1 MQNFNLKSYF
11 TFLSRNKAYTAVNVF
26 GLAVSLMFVIV
37 IGLYAWQEFSIDRQH
52 SKAGRIYAV
61 GIQYDGDPVPMAN
74 GHHAVLRYMQK
85 HYPEI
90 ELTCGFVKGSLRIPD
105 RGNTV
110 NASALY
116 VDSTF
121 FSMFDFKLLRGDRR
135 TCLAQKGNIVVTES
149 FARRFFGTDDVLGR
163 PIVTEDQLRFRV
175 TGVVQDFDHTIIDK
189 DVDAIIDFSY
199 RERENHGDM
208 DKYFPNSVSLGS
220 AASFVQVRER
230 HDFMQKEK
238 DVQRFFQ
245 EFWPRDK
252 DDFFQFVPVLL
263 PLDRLYFSGCKYS
276 GALVLGNYKLVS
288 ILAAVAL
295 VILLFSI
302 MNYVNLTVAQSG
314 YRAREMA
321 TRRLFGCTKAGVGGN
336 MFGESLVMC
345 LLSLAIA
352 VALAC
357 VFAPY
362 MGRLLETSISLKP
375 LFSPGGLAVL
385 AVFVLVVS
393 FLAGALPATILSRV
407 KPIEVVRG
415 TFRKQT
421 KLVFSR
427 IFITVQNVITITML
441 SCALIMSLQML
452 HLVKAP
458 LGFKTKNNIV
468 IYSRAAFAG
477 SGLDVFLDKVRALPE
492 VKAVAPSIGN
502 PADGGNNN
510 TIMIE
515 GDKEHTA
522 FQMFTA
528 TPEFMKI
535 YGITLKHDL
544 HAEGDSILYM
554 NDLALKAFHM
564 KPTDT
569 HMSDRY
575 DQDYFWRFPKNPTL
589 GGVIN
594 DIRLRSI
601 LEEEKPILL
610 LITKKVMEPWVVSVQ
625 VEGDPVEA
633 YAKIKDIY
641 KDVFHEELEQF
652 WPPFV
657 DKQVEVYFE
666 DELRTTKIVT
676 LFALVAIVISLL
688 GLVAMSTYFI
698 QQRAKEI
705 AIRKVFGSTGN
716 QVRRRLIRAFLVYVA
731 VAFVV
736 AVPII
741 VHFMADWIAQYSYR
755 IIWWPYI
762 IVAGLI
768 VLLISYAAVAVQSW
782 IAAGENPVKNI
793 KQE

>member
-1 MQNFNLKSYF
+1 
-11 TFLSRNKAYTAVNVF
+11 
-26 GLAVSLMFVIV
+26 
-37 IGLYAWQEFSIDRQH
+37 
-52 SKAGRIYAV
+52 
-61 GIQYDGDPVPMAN
+61 
-74 GHHAVLRYMQK
+74 
-85 HYPEI
+85 
-90 ELTCGFVKGSLRIPD
+90 
-105 RGNTV
+105 
-110 NASALY
+110 
-116 VDSTF
+116 
-121 FSMFDFKLLRGDRR
+121 
-135 TCLAQKGNIVVTES
+135 
-149 FARRFFGTDDVLGR
+149 
-163 PIVTEDQLRFRV
+163 
-175 TGVVQDFDHTIIDK
+175 
-189 DVDAIIDFSY
+189 
-199 RERENHGDM
+199 
-208 DKYFPNSVSLGS
+208 
-220 AASFVQVRER
+220 
-230 HDFMQKEK
+230 
-238 DVQRFFQ
+238 
-245 EFWPRDK
+245 
-252 DDFFQFVPVLL
+252 
-263 PLDRLYFSGCKYS
+263 
-276 GALVLGNYKLVS
+276 
-288 ILAAVAL
+288 
-295 VILLFSI
+295 
-302 MNYVNLTVAQSG
+302 
-314 YRAREMA
+314 MA
-321 TRRLFGCTKAGVGGN
+321 TRRLFGCTKTGVGGN

-345 LLSLAIA
+345 VLSLAIA

-375 LFSPGGLAVL
+375 LASPGGLAVI

-393 FLAGALPATILSRV
+393 FLAGVLPATILSRV

-452 HLVKAP
+452 HLTKAP
-458 LGFKTKNNIV
+458 LGFKTENNIV

-492 VKAVAPSIGN
+492 VKAAAPSIGN

-515 GDKEHTA
+515 GDKEHSS

-575 DQDYFWRFPKNPTL
+575 DAGYFWRFPKNPTL

-594 DIRLRSI
+594 DIRLRNI
-601 LEEEKPILL
+601 LEEQRPIMLM
-610 LITKKVMEPWVVSVQ
+610 ITKKVVEPWCISVQ

-641 KDVFHEELEQF
+641 KEVFHEELEQY

-657 DKQVEVYFE
+657 DKQVEIYFE

-676 LFALVAIVISLL
+676 LFAFVAIVISLL

-716 QVRRRLIRAFLVYVA
+716 QIRTRLIRSFLLYVGI
-731 VAFVV
+731 AFVI

-741 VHFMADWIAQYSYR
+741 VHFMSNWISQYSYR
-755 IIWWPYI
+755 ITWWPWI
-762 IVAGLI
+762 IVAGAV
-768 VLLISYAAVAVQSW
+768 VLLISFAAVAVQSW

>member
-1 MQNFNLKSYF
+1 MAKFNIKSYF

-61 GIQYDGDPVPMAN
+61 GTQFKDSPQPMAN
-74 GHHAVLRYMQK
+74 CHHAVLRYMQK

-90 ELTCGFVKGSLRIPD
+90 EQTCGFINGSLRIPD

-110 NASALY
+110 NATVLET
-116 VDSTF
+116 DSTF

-135 TCLAQKGNIVVTES
+135 TCLAQKGNIVVTEG

-163 PIVTEDQLRFRV
+163 PIVTEDQLRFRI

-199 RERENHGDM
+199 RGRENNSDM
-208 DKYFPNSVSLGS
+208 DEYFPRSVSLGG
-220 AASFVQVRER
+220 AAVFVQVREG

-238 DVQRFFQ
+238 DVQRYFQ

-263 PLDRLYFSGCKYS
+263 PLDRLYFSGCIYT

-321 TRRLFGCTKAGVGGN
+321 TRRLFGCTKSGVGGN

-352 VALAC
+352 VAFAC

-375 LFSPGGLAVL
+375 LFSPGGLAVIV
-385 AVFVLVVS
+385 VFVLVVS

-415 TFRKQT
+415 TFTKQT

-452 HLVKAP
+452 HLTKAP
-458 LGFKTKNNIV
+458 LGFKTENNIV
-468 IYSRAAFAG
+468 IYGQAAFAG

-492 VKAVAPSIGN
+492 VKAAAPSIGN

-515 GDKEHTA
+515 GDKEHTG

-569 HMSDRY
+569 HVSDRY
-575 DQDYFWRFPKNPTL
+575 DHRYFWSFPENPTL

-594 DIRLRSI
+594 DIRLRNI
-601 LEEEKPILL
+601 LEEQRPIML
-610 LITKKVMEPWVVSVQ
+610 LITKKVVEPWCISVQ

-641 KDVFHEELEQF
+641 KEVFHEELEQY

-676 LFALVAIVISLL
+676 LFAFVAIVISLL

-716 QVRRRLIRAFLVYVA
+716 QIRTRLIRSFLLYVGI
-731 VAFVV
+731 AFVI

-741 VHFMADWIAQYSYR
+741 VHFMADWLSQYSYR
-755 IIWWPYI
+755 ITWWPYI